1 MITHWIKDSTGKTY
15 PVRHSNG
22 VIMQLAV
29 SEEIPS
35 NQIQK
40 FLSGFA
46 SWPIGRV
53 YKFYYFMFKSGAKK
67 ENVAFDMTEE
77 DFVEWINDDETVMP
91 QVLNILS
98 ATSPD
103 QKKTAKVQAVK
114 K

>member
-1 MITHWIKDSTGKTY
+1 MTSHWIKDSEGKTY

-29 SEEIPS
+29 AEEIPS

-67 ENVAFDMTEE
+67 EGVAFDMSEE
-77 DFVEWINDDETVMP
+77 DFVEWINEDDTIMP
-91 QVLNILS
+91 QVLNILT

-103 QKKTAKVQAVK
+103 QKKTVKNQAKK
-114 K
+114 